1 MPIHELHIYGTRIAA
16 NSEILVSAEEVPGLE
31 REVAYQLGSV
41 ERGSQDAHILAL
53 EDHHVL
59 SLTLD
64 DGTVWFCDPLSL
76 ESLFPDMPVQERNG
90 NVVYRL
96 PSTLPSDL
104 PERGALP
111 DLGIKLLEV
120 FIKKEAAPKI
130 RDLAVS
136 LEDKQTD
143 GQYGLMFVNDDF
155 TLQED
160 QFMDGD
166 ATPYLLFLHGTA
178 SSFAGAF
185 GALRGTEIWRSLR
198 KMYGNRI
205 LAFQHRT
212 LTQSPL
218 QNAEILAALLPQ
230 GAALHLVTHSR
241 GGLIGDILARYAEE
255 SKRTGFTKLEKEY
268 LQKYDRT
275 GDLTAI
281 RALDGI
287 LPYKKISVAKTVRVA
302 CPASGTLLASRR
314 LDHFFNV
321 VMNLLG
327 MATGFHPAI
336 VAFKALLAALVA
348 AKGDPDSLPG
358 LEAQQ
363 PASPFIRALNNPGPE
378 ETIDAPLY
386 VISGISRAGV
396 SWRGLAAILGKLY
409 FRTGNDLVVDTA
421 SMHNGARRAA
431 NRVQYFLDQGGN
443 ASHFNYF
450 SNSGSAS
457 AMLLALQYDG
467 SGTVAGFNTGSQMEG
482 DALRSGIATGGKLT
496 RDQVTGNKPVAIL
509 IPGLLGSW
517 LREGQETLWPD
528 YDVLLKGGLTRLSME
543 NTKIEAEALPS
554 SAYTELADALSD
566 SHDVLTF
573 PYDWRRSPVDTG
585 ALLAEKIHTLL
596 QRRIHVQIVAHGT
609 GGLLVRELIYRH
621 PEIWKALRAQ
631 GACSALLLGSPL
643 GGTYRIPQLL
653 FGEDAVMRQ
662 LAGLDLYHS
671 TAELTEVFAGLP
683 GLLCLLP
690 TATTIDDFADVKT
703 WEKLRHALQKPGWP
717 IPSENDLRSFAQYRQ
732 EVSEGMRHT
741 TYAGVAYI
749 AGQAPPGH
757 LTPDGYRDLPDGRIQ
772 FTGEPG
778 GDGSSTWDSAIPEE
792 LKRQQQ
798 QYYTS
803 VPYGALPCDKRI
815 FTAIKEI
822 LRNGSTTLLRNTPPE
837 ARGIGG
843 AAKPKPQKAAVAFGI
858 SPENLERSMLGLPQ
872 DTIYREGAVPI
883 TISLSNGDCK
893 FAAHPVLVGHF
904 LNDGLFSAEKAIN
917 YFLHGEL
924 ARRHGLGLYPGDPG
938 TSELFIVENPAPFK
952 GAIIAGLGRQGELTP
967 WLLAQTVEKAVLKYL
982 SAFNSPIAVPASVA
996 TPKRTVG
1003 ISTLAIGCGYGGLSI
1018 ESSVRAVITGVQ
1030 HANDKIRDN
1039 YDNAIT
1045 VGEIEFIE
1053 LFRDRAMGCFMA
1065 INHIDEEEKKQLH
1078 ILWKN
1083 RTIIKRPGSRE
1094 RMLIDNNSD
1103 WWTRIQ
1109 VRHIED
1115 RDKTDGAGEL
1125 RFTMSTDAAREE
1137 ERILH
1142 VSRSGMQSLL
1152 NAMSGQNRWNPQ
1164 LAKSMFEML
1173 IPKDFKDQIKRQSN
1187 INWIVDTQTAEYP
1200 WELLQDAL
1208 TDTQPLSVNAG
1219 MVRQLATKDY
1229 RIRINPVVSRTAL
1242 IVADPDLKGTY
1253 GQLPG
1258 ARHEGAKVQQL
1269 LDAQDYNTWPLLNA
1283 SDADILSAL
1292 FARDYKIIHLAGHGV
1307 FDPENYLK
1315 SGMLIGAETCL
1326 NTTHLDQLPT
1336 VPEFVFVNCCFL
1348 GEMNGAAEARY
1359 QQRYQL
1365 AANFGTQLIN
1375 NGVRAVI
1382 VAGWAVD
1389 DAAALDFTGR
1399 FYKEM
1404 FQGKNFGDA
1413 VKAARKHIFDL
1424 HGHRTNTWGAYQ
1436 CYGDPFYVMEPGSH
1450 SGKPNEPLL
1459 LADDAEIMLSNML
1472 SALDLGDGD
1481 VQRTLRQVE
1490 DICRQVDENKIRTP
1504 AITELQA
1511 LLYASLGQ
1519 FESAIQ
1525 LFTQLLQT
1533 ETASFSGATME
1544 RYCAVR
1550 LASLMQQYRDNPA
1563 QSDTILQD
1571 VDRVIGDILF
1581 LRKMG
1586 ATSERLHLL
1595 GSAYKRKA
1603 FLSHG
1608 KAKKAAYRASA
1619 DCYREAAGIAHNG
1632 LKAYSLG
1639 CYYLLQNALSV
1650 AGSQGPS
1657 KEAAVAE
1664 LRQLLLE
1671 HRKSPVDQL
1680 GGQAYRQLVTEAH
1693 ILMGLHFLQP
1703 SATSY
1708 QEAEAAYKTARQ
1720 QAAHPVMKQADAGL
1734 FDFIDDVLSMAG
1746 KNRLTRAT
1754 NARQQLDPLRK
1765 LFP

>member
-1 MPIHELHIYGTRIAA
+1 MPIHELHIYGTPIAA
-16 NSEILVSAEEVPGLE
+16 DTIVADPSNEVPGLE
-31 REVAYQLGSV
+31 RQVAYQLGSA
-41 ERGSQDAHILAL
+41 ERGSQETHILAL

-64 DGTVWFCDPLSL
+64 DGTVWFCDPQSL
-76 ESLFPDMPVQERNG
+76 DSLFPDMPAQERNG
-90 NVVYRL
+90 NIAYRL
-96 PSTLPSDL
+96 PATLPSDL

-111 DLGIKLLEV
+111 DLGLQLLEV
-120 FIKKEAAPKI
+120 FIRKEAAPEI
-130 RDLAVS
+130 RDLAAS
-136 LEDKQTD
+136 LEDKQTNE
-143 GQYGLMFVNDDF
+143 QYGLLSVNDDF
-155 TLQED
+155 TLQD
-160 QFMDGD
+160 GSFMQGD

-185 GALRGTEIWRSLR
+185 GALRNTEIWQSLR

-218 QNAEILAALLPQ
+218 QNAEILAAQLPQ
-230 GAALHLVTHSR
+230 GAVLHLVTHSR
-241 GGLIGDILARYAEE
+241 GGLVGDILARYAEE
-255 SKRTGFTKLEKEY
+255 SMRTGFEALEINY

-275 GDLTAI
+275 GDLAAI
-281 RALDGI
+281 QALDG
-287 LPYKKISVAKTVRVA
+287 LLRDKKISVAKTVRVA

-327 MATGFHPAI
+327 LATGFHPAT

-348 AKGDPDSLPG
+348 AKGDPDCLPG

-378 ETIDAPLY
+378 KTIDSPLY
-386 VISGISRAGV
+386 VISGISRV
-396 SWRGLAAILGKLY
+396 SMSWRGLAAILGKLY

-431 NRVQYFLDQGGN
+431 NRVQYFLDQSGN
-443 ASHFNYF
+443 ANHFYYF

-467 SGTVAGFNTGSQMEG
+467 SGVVAGFNTGSQMEG
-482 DALRSGIATGGKLT
+482 DALRTGIATGGKLI
-496 RDQVTGNKPVAIL
+496 RDQVTGNKPVALL

-517 LREGQETLWPD
+517 LREGHETLWPD
-528 YDVLLKGGLTRLSME
+528 YDILLKGGLTRLSMQ
-543 NTKIEAEALPS
+543 NTNITAEAIPS
-554 SAYTELADALSD
+554 SAYTELADALAD
-566 SHDVLTF
+566 THDVLTF

-585 ALLAEKIHTLL
+585 KLLAEKIHPLL
-596 QRRIHVQIVAHGT
+596 QKRLQVQIVAHGT
-609 GGLLVRELIYRH
+609 GGLLVRELMYRH

-631 GACSALLLGSPL
+631 GNCSALLLGSPL

-671 TAELTEVFAGLP
+671 TAGLTKVFAGLP

-690 TATTIDDFADVKT
+690 TATNIDDFADTET
-703 WEKLRHALQKPGWP
+703 WKKLRNALQKPAWP
-717 IPSENDLRSFAQYRQ
+717 IPSDDDLRYFAQYRQ

-741 TYAGVAYI
+741 DYAGVAYI

-757 LTPDGYRDLPDGRIQ
+757 LTPDGYRYLPGGRIQ
-772 FTGEPG
+772 FTGAPG
-778 GDGSSTWDSAIPEE
+778 GDGSSTWESAIPDG
-792 LKRQQQ
+792 LKRLQQL
-798 QYYTS
+798 YYTS

-822 LRNGSTTLLRNTPPE
+822 LRNGSTTLLRNDPPE
-837 ARGIGG
+837 IRGIGG
-843 AAKPKPQKAAVAFGI
+843 AGSKPQKAAVAFGL

-872 DTIYREGAVPI
+872 DSVYREGAVPI

-917 YFLHGEL
+917 RFLHGEL

-938 TSELFIVENPAPFK
+938 TSELFIVEKPAPFK

-982 SAFNSPIAVPASVA
+982 SVFNSPIVVPASVA
-996 TPKRTVG
+996 TQKRTVG

-1083 RTIIKRPGSRE
+1083 RTIVKRPGSRE

-1242 IVADPDLKGTY
+1242 IVADPDLNGAY

-1283 SDADILSAL
+1283 SDADILSTL

-1315 SGMLIGAETCL
+1315 SGMLIGPETCL

-1348 GEMNGAAEARY
+1348 GEMNSAAEARY

-1436 CYGDPFYVMEPGSH
+1436 CYGDPFYVMEPNSH
-1450 SGKPNEPLL
+1450 SGKPDEPLL
-1459 LADDAEIMLSNML
+1459 LADDAEIMLSNIL
-1472 SALDLGDGD
+1472 STLDLGDGD
-1481 VQRTLRQVE
+1481 AENILRQVE
-1490 DICRQVDENKIRTP
+1490 DICRRVDENKIRTP

-1511 LLYASLGQ
+1511 LLLASLGQ
-1519 FESAIQ
+1519 YNSAIQ

-1533 ETASFSGATME
+1533 ETASYSGATME

-1550 LASLMQQYRDNPA
+1550 LASLMQQFRDNPA
-1563 QSDTILQD
+1563 QGSTILQE
-1571 VDRVIGDILF
+1571 VDHIIGDILY

-1595 GSAYKRKA
+1595 GNAYKRKA
-1603 FLSHG
+1603 LLSNG
-1608 KAKKAAYRASA
+1608 KAKKAAYRASV
-1619 DCYREAAGIAHNG
+1619 DCYREAAGVTQNG
-1632 LKAYSLG
+1632 SKAYSLG
-1639 CYYLLQNALSV
+1639 CYYLLQNALWV
-1650 AGSQGPS
+1650 AGSHGPS

-1664 LRQLLLE
+1664 LRQLLME
-1671 HRKSPVDQL
+1671 HRKSPLDQL
-1680 GGQAYRQLVTEAH
+1680 GGQAYRQMLTEAH
-1693 ILMGLHFLQP
+1693 ILMGLHLLQP

-1708 QEAEAAYKTARQ
+1708 KEAESAYQSARQ

-1746 KNRLTRAT
+1746 KTRHNRAT
-1754 NARQQLDPLRK
+1754 QTRQQLDPLRK